1 MKKYD
6 LVIYTRY
13 LEPTKYIETSPR
25 YIMPQGIS
33 WFRNLPKDKQTL
45 RNCVGFK
52 DFYRNAISL
61 PSPYPQE
68 ITWDEAKQAWTNEPP
83 INVFGWGN
91 DQVFV
96 PVIEQHPDVQHG
108 IRNYRHLKFRLP
120 FYVKAPK
127 GHDFLMTT
135 NFWQTQKNVQIL
147 NGILEFYHQHEA
159 AINMFVPPD
168 VKQFTIDYGESIA
181 VLLPLS
187 GKKYN
192 IHYEYLEATK
202 FNDLQSG
209 QFYPFN
215 LPTGKFPGVIGMYE
229 KYVKFVKTLN
239 EKRN

>member
-1 MKKYD
+1 MKKSD

-25 YIMPQGIS
+25 YSMPQGIS
-33 WFRNLPKDKQTL
+33 WFRSLPKDKQTL

-68 ITWDEAKQAWTNEPP
+68 ITWDEAKQVWTNEPP
-83 INVFGWGN
+83 VNVFGWGN

-135 NFWQTQKNVQIL
+135 NF
-147 NGILEFYHQHEA
+147 
-159 AINMFVPPD
+159 
-168 VKQFTIDYGESIA
+168 
-181 VLLPLS
+181 
-187 GKKYN
+187 
-192 IHYEYLEATK
+192 
-202 FNDLQSG
+202 
-209 QFYPFN
+209 
-215 LPTGKFPGVIGMYE
+215 
-229 KYVKFVKTLN
+229 
-239 EKRN
+239 